1 MNTFKL
7 CIQKNKAEGKTLYY
21 TSADELWRTY
31 NSVMAATGNSLI
43 PTIWVKSRGNKWNTC
58 SGSDFAKFYLNNKRQ
73 IDITQETV
81 NCTDELQ
88 IDLEKGIIEATW
100 ELWMDVDKYF
110 GISTRHEDGTWI
122 NFYTTWHIN
131 KSITSVYVIDREK
144 GNEVHEWELT
154 EKEKKFILNK
164 MEEYA
169 METEHLTLA
178 QLYNSVKEYENI
190 YESETKMNEHYLKR
204 IAEHFISSV
213 NPLNWNGNGKI
224 PDNFSSNYNYSY
236 SLDNSNTA
244 INMVIEKKEEFSYII
259 GYHNPITGESGT
271 DAVPLYCGVQ
281 EVINS
286 LMRLA
291 KIEHKEKSISFKGK
305 DYPVGPLSKDV
316 INRYCGG
323 DNKVQGIVVISIW
336 EMVNNNHE
344 WFLDII
350 SRRLVG
356 SNMLA
361 NIQYKV
367 IEICDSEANS
377 VYLLVSGNVSEE

>member
-31 NSVMAATGNSLI
+31 NSFMAATGNSLI
-43 PTIWVKSRGNKWNTC
+43 PTFWVKSKGNEWNAY
-58 SGSDFAKFYLNNKRQ
+58 SRSDFAKLYLNNKRQ
-73 IDITQETV
+73 IDITQEIV

-88 IDLEKGIIEATW
+88 IDLEKGTIEATW

-110 GISTRHEDGTWI
+110 GISTRHEDETWI
-122 NFYTTWHIN
+122 NFYTIWHVDG
-131 KSITSVYVIDREK
+131 SITSIYVIDREK

-154 EKEKKFILNK
+154 KKEKKFILDK
-164 MEEYA
+164 MEEYT
-169 METEHLTLA
+169 METEHLTLT
-178 QLYNSVKEYENI
+178 QLYNSEKEYEDI
-190 YESETKMNEHYLKR
+190 YESESEICESCLSR
-204 IAEHFISSV
+204 IAKHFISSV

-236 SLDNSNTA
+236 SLDNSNIA

-259 GYHNPITGESGT
+259 NYHNRIKGESGT
-271 DAVPLYCGVQ
+271 DTVPLYCGVQ

-291 KIEHKEKSISFKGK
+291 KKQYKEKSFSYKGK
-305 DYPVGPLSKDV
+305 DYPIGPLSKDI
-316 INRYCGG
+316 INRYSDS
-323 DNKVQGIVVISIW
+323 DNKVQGVVMISIW
-336 EMVNNNHE
+336 DMVTNDYKC
-344 WFLDII
+344 FIDIL

-356 SNMLA
+356 SNVLT

-367 IEICDSEANS
+367 IDICDSDTNTL
-377 VYLLVSGNVSEE
+377 YFLISGNLSKI